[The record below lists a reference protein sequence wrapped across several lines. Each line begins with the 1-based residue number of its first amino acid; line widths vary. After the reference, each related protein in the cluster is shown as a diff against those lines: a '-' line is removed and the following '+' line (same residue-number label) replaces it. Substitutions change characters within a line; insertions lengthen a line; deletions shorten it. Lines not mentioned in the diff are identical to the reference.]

1 MNFTMNEVLIFL
13 AFINAATF
21 VAFWADKKQSM
32 TGGYRI
38 SEKTLLTLALF
49 GGSPAAFIASRLFRH
64 KTKKGSFR
72 AMFWL
77 VVIIQIIIV
86 VLILN
91 GSIETPFIQK

>member
-1 MNFTMNEVLIFL
+1 MSFTLNEILVFL
-13 AFINAATF
+13 ALINTATF
-21 VAFWADKKQSM
+21 IAFWVDKKQSM

-77 VVIIQIIIV
+77 VVIVQMVAAVLYFNGQIK
-86 VLILN
+86 
-91 GSIETPFIQK
+91 F